1 MASFSKK
8 TGYIITDAP
17 EEARLSEP
25 DGSDK
30 SARWRIVRGHQSSP
44 RQNGVRLL
52 ITCANSEYVGTR
64 GTDRTDFYRT
74 RLIVERAN
82 DIVPDNSPKHLS
94 ARPQLD
100 HDFSFVHS
108 GYGGSDDA
116 STENRDLDALF
127 KYCVGPN
134 GENVTVYDLISG
146 KVDCVAV
153 NAPLCRRTEV
163 VRPKSGV
170 RRMFDS
176 GKLDSDGEDM
186 ATDWDL
192 LLQRNGRDSCFGMS
206 KPTQPPNLALHR
218 ERTEQAVSMVKDYLQ
233 KREIERGNAML
244 AEDASYTADMDGPE
258 I

>member
-1 MASFSKK
+1 M
-8 TGYIITDAP
+8 
-17 EEARLSEP
+17 
-25 DGSDK
+25 
-30 SARWRIVRGHQSSP
+30 
-44 RQNGVRLL
+44 

-100 HDFSFVHS
+100 HDFSFVHAEYC
-108 GYGGSDDA
+108 GPGA

-134 GENVTVYDLISG
+134 GENVTIYDLISG

-163 VRPKSGV
+163 IRPKSGV

-176 GKLDSDGEDM
+176 GKLDSDGEDV
-186 ATDWDL
+186 ATDWDVL
-192 LLQRNGRDSCFGMS
+192 IQRNGRDSCFGMS
-206 KPTQPPNLALHR
+206 KPTQPSNLALHR
-218 ERTEQAVSMVKDYLQ
+218 ERTEQAISMVKDYLQ
-233 KREIERGNAML
+233 KMEIERGNAML
-244 AEDASYTADMDGPE
+244 AEDTSYVNDDFGPE
-258 I
+258 V